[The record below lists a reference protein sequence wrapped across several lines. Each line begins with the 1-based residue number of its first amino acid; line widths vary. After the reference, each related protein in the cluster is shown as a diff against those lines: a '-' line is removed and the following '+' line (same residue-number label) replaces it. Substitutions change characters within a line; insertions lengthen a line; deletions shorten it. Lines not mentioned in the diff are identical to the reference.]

1 MKIAVLHGS
10 SRENGNT
17 EYLTNVMTEGLQ
29 TTNFYLR
36 NLEILP
42 IDDKRHDKEGFQP
55 RHDEYEIMIKQV
67 LEHDILV
74 FATPIY
80 WYGMSGVMKDFV
92 DRWSQSLRD
101 PELRFK
107 ERMGQKQAYV
117 VLAGGDKP
125 KIKGLPL
132 IAQFQYIFDFVGIS
146 FEGYV
151 IGEGNQPG
159 DVKNDEQAIAAA
171 KQLNRLLRM

>member
-1 MKIAVLHGS
+1 MAVLHGS
-10 SRENGNT
+10 SRNEGNT
-17 EYLTNVMTEGLQ
+17 EYLANVMTKGQEV
-29 TTNFYLR
+29 TNFLLR

-42 IDDKRHDKEGFQP
+42 INDKRHDKEGFQP
-55 RHDEYEIMIKQV
+55 MHDTYETMIKQV

-101 PELRFK
+101 ADIQFK
-107 ERMGQKQAYV
+107 ERMSQKKAFV
-117 VLAGGDKP
+117 ILVGGDKP

-132 IAQFQYIFDFVGIS
+132 ILQFQNIFDFVGIS
-146 FEGYV
+146 FEGYI

-159 DVKNDEQAIAAA
+159 DILKDEQAIAAA
-171 KQLNRLLRM
+171 KQMNRILSL